1 MKLGATVLAVLA
13 VLLADVSPKSGTF
26 NPKRLAKERDFAAP
40 GFWLVSPGGRFITTA
55 TGDSFGLIDATNGR
69 DFGKL
74 GDHVGGRHDG
84 NWGRSDRILAT
95 TSNDGAVKVWD
106 ATTQK
111 EIASLRPHAPG
122 YT

>member
-1 MKLGATVLAVLA
+1 MKSGAMVLAVLA
-13 VLLADVSPKSGTF
+13 VLLGDVSPKSGTF

-40 GFWLVSPGGRFITTA
+40 GLWLMSPGGRFITTA
-55 TGDSFGLIDATNGR
+55 TGIDSFGLIDATTGR
-69 DFGKL
+69 ELGRL
-74 GDHVGGRHDG
+74 GDHTGGRHDG

-106 ATTQK
+106 AITRK
-111 EIASLRPHAPG
+111 EVASLRPHAG